1 MHSLEDQIVLE
12 IVEEMYSDKYAKRF
26 PTYKK
31 TKMDIHIER
40 VRYVYAMFETAVRTG
55 DRIHVL
61 SYARNLASER
71 YKEGFECYEVM
82 EAIQFIGEHIV
93 KTLLEQP
100 ELMEHPDQE
109 EMEQRIYDGIN
120 LTIQL
125 IIDELEDSF
134 DRLKGIQ

>member
-1 MHSLEDQIVLE
+1 
-12 IVEEMYSDKYAKRF
+12 
-26 PTYKK
+26 
-31 TKMDIHIER
+31 
-40 VRYVYAMFETAVRTG
+40 MFETAVRTG

-71 YKEGFECYEVM
+71 YKEGFEVYEVM
-82 EAIQFIGEHIV
+82 DAIQFIGESIV
-93 KTLLEQP
+93 KNLLEQP
-100 ELMEHPDQE
+100 ELMEHPDYE
-109 EMEQRIYDGIN
+109 EMEQRIYDGIT